1 MSLFTELRRRN
12 IFRAAT
18 IYAAGAWLLVQI
30 ATQVLPYFGI
40 DMSVLRW
47 IVLALLAGF
56 PVAILLSWFYE
67 WTPEGIRRETEV
79 APGASIT
86 RETGRKLDLWIIGV
100 LSLIV
105 VVLLVD
111 AFAPRIEPGT
121 QVEKS
126 IAVLPL
132 SNGSEDLH
140 EQYFSDG
147 LSEDLIIALSQLGGL
162 KVISRNSSF
171 RFRDRKVDSSSI
183 GKDLG
188 AVYLLDGSVRRADG
202 RVSIVVEL
210 IKAVDGSTVW
220 SQRYERPYKDL
231 FSLQD
236 EITGEVANAL
246 QAELA
251 MDEGAITQSDR
262 PASGNLPAY
271 NAYLQAKF
279 YYERR
284 SEADYQRAIEF
295 YAEAVRLD
303 PQYALA
309 QAGLSYALSELAG
322 YYLSGNDAL
331 QAYAQARAAS
341 TKALRL
347 GPDLAL
353 AHGAHAWLMV
363 NADQDYVG
371 AEAEF
376 RRALQL
382 APNDSDAKADLGSIL
397 ATLGQVS
404 QAIETTRESIASDP
418 LHSESQTSLA
428 SYLSAVGRL
437 DEARKAI
444 LKSIELQPSAGWE
457 RVQLA
462 IIEIQR
468 GDAAGALAAAR
479 QVHDEGGWVEIGNAF
494 SQQVSGSAMQAD
506 AALKTLVD
514 TQADISAF
522 QIAEVFALRADPERM
537 FEWLDHAIEIRD
549 PGIARLWFD
558 PFILR
563 YKHDPRFIAF
573 CDRVGLPTTGDGLS
587 VPAASGGEVAP
598 GNPVRVPDAATP

>member
-1 MSLFTELRRRN
+1 MSVFTELRRRN

-18 IYAAGAWLLVQI
+18 IYPAGAWLLVQI

-40 DMSVLRW
+40 DTSVLRW

-56 PVAILLSWFYE
+56 PLAMLLSWFYE
-67 WTPEGIRRETEV
+67 WTPEGIRRESAV
-79 APGASIT
+79 APEASIT

-111 AFAPRIEPGT
+111 AFAPRVAPVTE
-121 QVEKS
+121 VEKS

-132 SNGSEDLH
+132 SNGSDDVD

-171 RFRDRKVDSSSI
+171 RFRDGKADSSRI

-188 AVYLLDGSVRRADG
+188 AAYLLDGSVRRADG

-210 IKAVDGSTVW
+210 IKAGEGVTVW
-220 SQRYERPYKDL
+220 SQRYERPYRDL

-236 EITGEVANAL
+236 EITAEVAKAL

-251 MDEGAITQSDR
+251 MDAGAVTQSDR
-262 PASGNLPAY
+262 PPSGNLPAY

-284 SEADYQRAIEF
+284 SEADYRRAIDF
-295 YAEAVRLD
+295 YADAVRLD

-309 QAGLSYALSELAG
+309 HAGLSYALSELAG

-331 QAYAQARAAS
+331 QAYAQARIAS
-341 TKALRL
+341 TTALRL

-353 AHGAHAWLMV
+353 AHGARAWLMV
-363 NADQDYVG
+363 NADRDFVG
-371 AEAEF
+371 AEVEF

-382 APNDSDAKADLGSIL
+382 SPSDSDAKADLGMIL

-404 QAIETTRESIASDP
+404 RAVDMTRESIASDP
-418 LHSESQTSLA
+418 LHSESHTSLA
-428 SYLSAVGRL
+428 SYLSSLGRL
-437 DEARKAI
+437 DEARQAI

-468 GDAAGALAAAR
+468 GDAASALAAAR

-494 SQQVSGSAMQAD
+494 AQQVSGNQMQAD
-506 AALKTLVD
+506 AALKTLID
-514 TQADISAF
+514 TQADISAL
-522 QIAEVFALRADPERM
+522 QIAEVFALRADPDRM
-537 FEWLDHAIEIRD
+537 FEWLEHAIEIRD
-549 PGIARLWFD
+549 PGIGRLWFD

-563 YKHDPRFIAF
+563 YKHDPRFIAY
-573 CDRVGLPTTGDGLS
+573 CEKVGLPSAGDGLS
-587 VPAASGGEVAP
+587 VPAASRDGFAA
-598 GNPVRVPDAATP
+598 GNPSGAAVAATP

>member
-1 MSLFTELRRRN
+1 MSVFTELRRRN

-40 DMSVLRW
+40 DASVLRW
-47 IVLALLAGF
+47 IVLGLVAGF
-56 PVAILLSWFYE
+56 PLAMLFSWFYE
-67 WTPEGIRRETEV
+67 WTPEGIRRESAI
-79 APGASIT
+79 APEASIS

-111 AFAPRIEPGT
+111 AFAPHVEPDVA
-121 QVEKS
+121 VEKS

-132 SNGSEDLH
+132 SNGSEDAH

-147 LSEDLIIALSQLGGL
+147 LSEDLIIALSQLNGL

-171 RFRDRKVDSSSI
+171 RFRDSKTDSSSI

-188 AVYLLDGSVRRADG
+188 AAYLLDGSVRRADG
-202 RVSIVVEL
+202 RVSIVLEL
-210 IKAVDGSTVW
+210 IKAGDGSTVW
-220 SQRYERPYKDL
+220 SQRYERPYGDL

-251 MDEGAITQSDR
+251 MDAGAVTQSDR
-262 PASGNLPAY
+262 PPSGNLPAY

-284 SEADYQRAIEF
+284 SEADYRRAIEL
-295 YAEAVRLD
+295 YAEATRLD

-309 QAGLSYALSELAG
+309 HAGLSYALSELAG
-322 YYLSGNDAL
+322 YYLSGNEAL
-331 QAYAQARAAS
+331 QAYAQARIAS
-341 TKALRL
+341 ATAMRL
-347 GPDLAL
+347 QPDLAL
-353 AHGAHAWLMV
+353 AHGARAWLMV
-363 NADQDYVG
+363 NADRDFVG

-382 APNDSDAKADLGSIL
+382 APNDSDAKADLGSVL

-404 QAIETTRESIASDP
+404 QAIKMTQESIASDP
-418 LHSESQTSLA
+418 LHSESHTALA
-428 SYLSAVGRL
+428 SYLSSLGRL

-468 GDAAGALAAAR
+468 EDAAAALAAAR

-494 SQQVSGSAMQAD
+494 AQQVSGSQVQAD

-514 TQADISAF
+514 TQSDISAF
-522 QIAEVFALRADPERM
+522 QIAEVFALRADPDRM

-573 CDRVGLPTTGDGLS
+573 CDKVGLPSIGDGLS
-587 VPAASGGEVAP
+587 VPAAT
-598 GNPVRVPDAATP
+598 TP